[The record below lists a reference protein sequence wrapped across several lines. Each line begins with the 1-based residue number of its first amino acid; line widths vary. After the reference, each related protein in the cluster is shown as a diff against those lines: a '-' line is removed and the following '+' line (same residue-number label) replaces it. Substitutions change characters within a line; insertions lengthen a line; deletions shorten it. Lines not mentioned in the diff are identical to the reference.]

1 MLPHEMQ
8 RIDDLRGYL
17 EWTRNVNLWIPPS
30 QILYVFSSA
39 LNPGNKG
46 KDANHLSLISWD

>member
-1 MLPHEMQ
+1 MTSYGIRNGPGML
-8 RIDDLRGYL
+8 IFG
-17 EWTRNVNLWIPPS
+17 IPPS

-46 KDANHLSLISWD
+46 KDANDVGLLSWDGRIEKYLF